1 MAEKYVWH
9 KIAWNDYQK
18 WIKEN
23 KAIAKKIIELNEDIL
38 KNGVLKGKGKPE
50 S

>member
-1 MAEKYVWH
+1 MAEKYVWD

-23 KAIAKKIIELNEDIL
+23 KAIAKKIIELIFRYINTIFL
-38 KNGVLKGKGKPE
+38 IF
-50 S
+50 

>member
-18 WIKEN
+18 WITKYPMAGADFIRWQEY
-23 KAIAKKIIELNEDIL
+23 
-38 KNGVLKGKGKPE
+38 GK
-50 S
+50 

>member
-23 KAIAKKIIELNEDIL
+23 KAIAKKIFSYERFSVFFI
-38 KNGVLKGKGKPE
+38 
-50 S
+50 